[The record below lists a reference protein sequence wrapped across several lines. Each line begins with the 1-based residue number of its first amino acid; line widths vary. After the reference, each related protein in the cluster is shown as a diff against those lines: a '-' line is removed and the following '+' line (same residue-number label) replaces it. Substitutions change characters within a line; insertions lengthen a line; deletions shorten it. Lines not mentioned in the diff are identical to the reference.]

1 MVHDQP
7 SQFERRQRH
16 PPHWEEPGAT
26 YFGVFAAVDPRGPAA
41 VEEVYH
47 TLARDDPIVVTFGQP
62 EVRGRED

>member
-16 PPHWEEPGAT
+16 PPRWEEPGAT
-26 YFGVFAAVDPRGPAA
+26 CFGVFAAVDSRGPAA

-47 TLARDDPIVVTFGQP
+47 TLARDDPIRVTFGAVETRP
-62 EVRGRED
+62 